1 MWPVSRIWPVAVCSR
16 LVMEKNDLRASRPQ
30 VGCKSAAGW
39 EGSLGWRIAGRLQ
52 AGCKWAAGW
61 LQIPCMLRASWV
73 QGDCRS
79 LQVQLQVAARRLQVG
94 YKSAAGRT
102 QCECKAIA
110 GRLQS
115 DAPPI
120 CKAIASR
127 LRTRRKAR
135 RATGHI
141 AFRFWAL
148 HTTTISLDDEAK
160 SLPLKKIT

>member
-1 MWPVSRIWPVAVCSR
+1 MWPVSRMWPVAVCSR

-30 VGCKSAAGW
+30 VGRAG
-39 EGSLGWRIAGRLQ
+39 LGWRIAGRLQ
-52 AGCKWAAGW
+52 AGCKSAAGW

-148 HTTTISLDDEAK
+148 HTTTISLDDETK